1 MRLITILALCFTLG
15 CGDEDEGAGDLDA
28 SADAAGAD
36 AVAAADATPPSMFGT
51 RYCEVFLVKVQGADG
66 TVEVY
71 NTVGLNLCP
80 ASQWDALDTA
90 KLKQEH
96 NVFAVM
102 LNGPRYWTTDGA
114 KAGSSVGSTVVTFGG
129 IDMKKVAE
137 IKGTL
142 AELAQLQAGATPYNS
157 ATVLRD
163 NTWVYRA
170 GREVYELVAPASKV
184 YVMQSYS
191 HQVDD
196 TLSSKDLPGLGARLT
211 LPTGWSFRARTL
223 TATLELKASG
233 TATVVQD
240 ELKNTYQLR

>member
-1 MRLITILALCFTLG
+1 MRLITVVALLATMG
-15 CGDEDEGAGDLDA
+15 CSDDDKGAGDLDA

-137 IKGTL
+137 LKFTL
-142 AELAQLQAGATPYNS
+142 AELQQLQTGSQPYTS

-163 NTWVYRA
+163 NTWTYYT
-170 GREVYELVAPASKV
+170 GREIYELVAPDGKV
-184 YVMQSYS
+184 HIMQSYS
-191 HQVDD
+191 HQVDN
-196 TLSSKDLPGLGARLT
+196 TLSSKDLPGLSARLK
-211 LPTGWSFRARTL
+211 PPIGWSFRARKL
-223 TATLELKASG
+223 TAKLEVKASG
-233 TATVVQD
+233 KATVIQD